1 MANGRIL
8 YIFTRKSFA
17 YAVAFGVVG
26 LAFYYVIGVL
36 LKYKMA
42 GIITAIAVAAIGY
55 AIATFKMP
63 NISKFEIT
71 KKTAG
76 EKLDDI
82 ILRWLKFKS
91 KNNRIYVLYTEE
103 EKKNGDISV
112 SYTHLTLPTILRV

>member
-1 MANGRIL
+1 MESGRIL

-17 YAVAFGVVG
+17 YTVAFGVVG

-63 NISKFEIT
+63 HISKFEIT

-103 EKKNGDISV
+103 EKKNGDI
-112 SYTHLTLPTILRV
+112 

>member
-17 YAVAFGVVG
+17 YTVAFGVVG

-42 GIITAIAVAAIGY
+42 GIIVAIAVAAIGY

-63 NISKFEIT
+63 NIPKFEIT

-76 EKLDDI
+76 EKLNDI
-82 ILRWLKFKS
+82 ILRWLKFRS

-103 EKKNGDISV
+103 EKKNGDI
-112 SYTHLTLPTILRV
+112 

>member
-26 LAFYYVIGVL
+26 LAFYYVICVL
-36 LKYKMA
+36 LNYKMA

-103 EKKNGDISV
+103 EKKNGDI
-112 SYTHLTLPTILRV
+112 

>member
-1 MANGRIL
+1 MESGRIL

-17 YAVAFGVVG
+17 YTVIFGTVG
-26 LAFYYVIGVL
+26 LVFYYVIGVL

-42 GIITAIAVAAIGY
+42 GIISAILIAGLGY
-55 AIATFKMP
+55 VIATFKMP
-63 NISKFEIT
+63 GIA

-91 KNNRIYVLYTEE
+91 KNNRIYVLYTKE
-103 EKKNGDISV
+103 EKKNGDI
-112 SYTHLTLPTILRV
+112 

>member
-1 MANGRIL
+1 MESGRIL

-17 YAVAFGVVG
+17 YTVIFGTVG
-26 LAFYYVIGVL
+26 LVFYYVIGVL

-42 GIITAIAVAAIGY
+42 GIISAILIAGLGY
-55 AIATFKMP
+55 VIATFKMLG
-63 NISKFEIT
+63 IARFEIT

-91 KNNRIYVLYTEE
+91 KNNRIYVLYTKE
-103 EKKNGDISV
+103 EKKNGDI
-112 SYTHLTLPTILRV
+112 

>member
-17 YAVAFGVVG
+17 YTAAFGVVG

-42 GIITAIAVAAIGY
+42 GIISAIAVAAIGY

-63 NISKFEIT
+63 GIARFEIT

-91 KNNRIYVLYTEE
+91 KNNRIYVLYTKE
-103 EKKNGDISV
+103 EKKNGDI
-112 SYTHLTLPTILRV
+112 

>member
-17 YAVAFGVVG
+17 YTVAFGVVG

-63 NISKFEIT
+63 HISKFEIT
-71 KKTAG
+71 KKAG

-103 EKKNGDISV
+103 EKKNGDI
-112 SYTHLTLPTILRV
+112 

>member
-1 MANGRIL
+1 MESGRIL

-17 YAVAFGVVG
+17 YTVAFGVVG

-42 GIITAIAVAAIGY
+42 GIIAAIVVAAIGY

-63 NISKFEIT
+63 NIPKFEIT

-103 EKKNGDISV
+103 EKKNGDI
-112 SYTHLTLPTILRV
+112 

>member
-1 MANGRIL
+1 
-8 YIFTRKSFA
+8 
-17 YAVAFGVVG
+17 
-26 LAFYYVIGVL
+26 
-36 LKYKMA
+36 MA
-42 GIITAIAVAAIGY
+42 GIIAAIAVAAIGY

-63 NISKFEIT
+63 NIPKFEIT

-103 EKKNGDISV
+103 EKKNGDI
-112 SYTHLTLPTILRV
+112 